1 MRGQSNAAKPPSS
14 AQTGWSVWRKSSIF
28 AGLTTVTAS
37 RYRAR
42 ASRPSAQLKEAS
54 QHFVYVAATP
64 LRGGECCL
72 SPIYSQ
78 LL

>member
-37 RYRAR
+37 R
-42 ASRPSAQLKEAS
+42 SSAQLKEAS